1 MLSIRP
7 SIRTSILALA
17 LSLVGLFDTASAAEK
32 LPAFDLPRLDGSGN
46 LKLEQVLGK
55 GPVLINFW
63 AAWCKPCLM
72 EAPEL
77 VKLYDRYGTAG
88 FEIVAISID
97 QNQPERVKAAVK
109 KTGMDY
115 TVLTDSKG
123 EFAKKMAVR
132 SIPTNVLID
141 SKGEVVKI
149 FQGYY
154 PGIDHQIAQ
163 AVEKLLPKEA
173 AGS

>member
-1 MLSIRP
+1 MPLIHT
-7 SIRTSILALA
+7 SIRTLFLALA
-17 LSLVGLFDTASAAEK
+17 LSLAGPFDTAVAAEK

-46 LKLEQVLGK
+46 LKLAQVLGK

-77 VKLYDRYGTAG
+77 VKLYDRYGAAG

-97 QNQPERVKAAVK
+97 QNRPELVKEAVK
-109 KTGMDY
+109 RTGMDY

-123 EFAKKMAVR
+123 VFAKKMAVR
-132 SIPTNVLID
+132 SIPTSVLID
-141 SKGEVVKI
+141 SKGEVVRI
-149 FQGYY
+149 FQGYF
-154 PGIDHQIAQ
+154 PGMDRQIAQ

-173 AGS
+173 TGS